1 MNIFQLY
8 LKLGFNHIAD
18 LHAYDHILFIVSL
31 CAVYSFIQ
39 WKKVLILVTAF
50 TIGHS
55 LTLALATLNILKVSV
70 DWIEFLIPFTIF
82 LTAFANV
89 LQKSGKVSSGR
100 HLFKYFMAM
109 FFGLIHG
116 LGFSSYLKSLLGL
129 EDSIITP
136 LFAFNIGI
144 EFGQI
149 IVVAIIM
156 ITSWILVDLFHVKK
170 REWVLILSGA
180 GLGISLVLMID
191 RFPGF

>member
-1 MNIFQLY
+1 
-8 LKLGFNHIAD
+8 
-18 LHAYDHILFIVSL
+18 
-31 CAVYSFIQ
+31 
-39 WKKVLILVTAF
+39 
-50 TIGHS
+50 
-55 LTLALATLNILKVSV
+55 
-70 DWIEFLIPFTIF
+70 IF

-89 LQKSGKVSSGR
+89 LQKSGKVSTGR

-116 LGFSSYLKSLLGL
+116 LGFSSYLKSLLGK
-129 EDSIITP
+129 EDNIITP

-144 EFGQI
+144 ELGQI

-156 ITSWILVDLFHVKK
+156 TISWILVDIFHVKK

>member
-18 LHAYDHILFIVSL
+18 LNAYDHILFIVSL
-31 CAVYSFIQ
+31 CAVYSFFQ

-55 LTLALATLNILKVSV
+55 LTLALATLNILKVNV

-116 LGFSSYLKSLLGL
+116 LGFSSYLKSLLGK
-129 EDSIITP
+129 EDNIITP
-136 LFAFNIGI
+136 LFAFNVGI

-156 ITSWILVDLFHVKK
+156 IISWILVDLFHVKK

-180 GLGISLVLMID
+180 GLGISLVMMID